1 MICKI
6 NTLQQGIKRKLT
18 GDTNELQTQKPK
30 HQQAELQVWKKKDL
44 GEPIVE
50 MLERTCQMQEKITIL
65 EGRSR
70 RNNIPIFGVPD
81 GR

>member
-6 NTLQQGIKRKLT
+6 NTLQHEIKRKLT
-18 GDTNELQTQKPK
+18 DDSNKLQTQKP
-30 HQQAELQVWKKKDL
+30 QAPTSRAASVEKDL
-44 GEPIVE
+44 GELIVE
-50 MLERTCQMQEKITIL
+50 MLEQTCQMQEKITIL

-70 RNNIPIFGVPD
+70 RNNIPIFDVPD